1 MKRFRL
7 STLLLLVVVA
17 AMGIALVVQH
27 ERARRW
33 EAELRAEIN
42 RREAELRAETKRLD
56 QVELSNRWREMNKYR
71 LQQSQRSRDQA
82 AEKSQSVSPAVA
94 GDGER

>member
-17 AMGIALVVQH
+17 AMGIALVVQQ

-33 EAELRAEIN
+33 EAEIN
-42 RREAELRAETKRLD
+42 KREAELRAESKRLD
-56 QVELSNRWREMNKYR
+56 QVELSERWRRMNRYR

-82 AEKSQSVSPAVA
+82 AEKSQSVRTAVA